1 MNPTIL
7 ELFAKEPNRSRDFRV
22 SEGDWYYDFSHLP
35 LSIHAKEALLS
46 TFLSQQPAQAIDAL
60 FGGEMV
66 NGSEAQPA
74 LHARLRSTDDA
85 QVQHQKS
92 RFLAVAER
100 LYTGQSGLT
109 DLIHIGIGGSDL
121 GPRLVADALDAG
133 HSAVNVHW
141 LATAD
146 GRRLKRLMST
156 LNPETTGL
164 VIASKSFSTEE
175 TLAQAEH
182 LKTWLGER
190 FANQVWAATANP
202 ERAQAFGVPAEHVL
216 SFPHWTGGRFSLW
229 SSVGV
234 SAAAVIGT
242 DAFQALLDG
251 AHEADQ
257 RYQQAPN
264 AWHDS
269 LAVWIALSVDHLRR
283 GLDLTTLGVVSY
295 EPRLALL
302 GDYCQQLFMESLG
315 KRVDV
320 EDQPI
325 SAPTV
330 PLIFGGRGTD
340 LQHSIFQAL
349 HQGMDTHPL
358 LLVGALHDPEALA
371 DCGHIQMAHLLAQRQ
386 AFAQGR
392 GDGAAYQHM
401 PGNRPVALL
410 LTDQLSAQRL
420 GFLLAS
426 LEHAVYS
433 LSVLWGINAFDQW
446 GVEEGK
452 RLAGPLRKRLES
464 HEAGIADLLD
474 WDLNHH

>member
-1 MNPTIL
+1 MNPSIL
-7 ELFAKEPNRSRDFRV
+7 ELFAKEPNRARDFRLCQ
-22 SEGDWYYDFSHLP
+22 GDWYFDFSHLP
-35 LSIHAKEALLS
+35 LSSDAKEGLLAA
-46 TFLSQQPAQAIDAL
+46 FLAREPAKAIDAL
-60 FGGEMV
+60 FVGEMV

-74 LHARLRSTDDA
+74 LHARLRSTEDA
-85 QVQHQKS
+85 EVQDQKS
-92 RFLAVAER
+92 RFLALAES
-100 LYTGQSGLT
+100 LYTGQAGLT
-109 DLIHIGIGGSDL
+109 DIIHIGIGGSDL
-121 GPRLVADALDAG
+121 GPRLVADALDEG

-175 TLAQAEH
+175 TLAQAKH
-182 LKTWLGER
+182 LKMWLGER
-190 FANQVWAATANP
+190 FVQQVWAATANP
-202 ERAQAFGVPAEHVL
+202 ERAHAFGVPAEHVL
-216 SFPHWTGGRFSLW
+216 AFPHWTGGRFSLW

-234 SAAAVIGT
+234 SAAALMGPA
-242 DAFQALLDG
+242 AFKALLDG
-251 AHEADQ
+251 AHEADWHY
-257 RYQQAPN
+257 REAAT
-264 AWHDS
+264 AWNDS
-269 LAVWIALSVDHLRR
+269 LAVWMALSVDHLRR

-315 KRVDV
+315 KRVDAQ
-320 EDQPI
+320 DQPI
-325 SAPTV
+325 TSPTV

-358 LLVGALHDPEALA
+358 LLVGTLHDPEALP

-392 GDGAAYQHM
+392 GDGAPYQHM

-410 LTDQLSAQRL
+410 LTEQLTAHRL

-452 RLAGPLRKRLES
+452 RLARPLRKRLET